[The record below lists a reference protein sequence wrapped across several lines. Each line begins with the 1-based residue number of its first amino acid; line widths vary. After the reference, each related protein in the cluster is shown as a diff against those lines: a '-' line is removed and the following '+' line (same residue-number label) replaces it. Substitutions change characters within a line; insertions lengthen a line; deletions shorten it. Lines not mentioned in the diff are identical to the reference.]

1 MIHDASIQ
9 ALKARLDIVEVVG
22 SYVSLKKKGANFTT
36 NCPFHS
42 ENTGSFTV
50 SPQKQIYHCFGC
62 GAGGDSISFVM
73 AHENVN
79 YAEAIEILA
88 QKNGIKLEYTT
99 TQTKK
104 LDSSVM
110 RRINDFF
117 VSQRSETLNDYL
129 HKRGLSDESIK
140 AWEIG
145 FAPSSMQTVRFINDN
160 LLDKEALVEFGVCGI
175 KDERLYSRF
184 ANRLML
190 PVHGNGEGIIGFNGR
205 ILESGEPKYLNSPQT
220 KLFNK
225 SSVLFGYTQ
234 ARKSIFER
242 GEVIITEG
250 CFDVILMH
258 QIGLTHTV
266 ATLGTALNEQHLP
279 KLRQGDA
286 KVILAY
292 DGDKAGI
299 NAAFKAASLLGK
311 EGFLGGVVL
320 FPRGLDPADMIRDG
334 KEEEVKKL
342 LSTPTSFIA
351 FVLDTIIKEHDTSN
365 PVAKEKALKACQ
377 LYVRTLSPMLQDE
390 YALYLSKV
398 LRIDKKHIQNKHGTI
413 TVEQPKKAENMA
425 ELVLLKAMVLNPE
438 AMNAVVELLDESCFE
453 THQGLYEAV
462 TTDDENVHRELAC
475 RGDIPT
481 LSHVEFEHQLRLA
494 LIKRYVSYSKA
505 LQQSSLPYKVRRISA
520 VGQRLYD
527 LQRGKL
533 IPWREI

>member
-22 SYVSLKKKGANFTT
+22 SYLSLKKKGANFTT

-79 YAEAIEILA
+79 YAEAVEILA
-88 QKNGIKLEYTT
+88 KKYGVTLEYTT
-99 TQTKK
+99 THTPK
-104 LDSSVM
+104 LDASVM

-117 VSQRSETLNDYL
+117 VSQRSDTLNDYL
-129 HKRGLSDESIK
+129 HKRGLSDASIQT
-140 AWEIG
+140 WEIG
-145 FAPSSMQTVRFINDN
+145 FAPSSMQTVRYINDH
-160 LLDKEALVEFGVCGI
+160 LLDKEALVAFGVCGL

-225 SSVLFGYTQ
+225 STVLFGYTQ

-258 QIGLTHTV
+258 QIGLTQTV

-279 KLRQGDA
+279 KLRQSDA
-286 KVILAY
+286 RVILAY
-292 DGDKAGI
+292 DGDKAGK
-299 NAAFKAASLLGK
+299 NAAFKASSLLGK

-320 FPRGLDPADMIRDG
+320 FPYGYDPADMVRDG
-334 KEEEVKKL
+334 KEEELKKL
-342 LSTPTSFIA
+342 LATPTSFIP
-351 FVLDTIIKEHDTSN
+351 FVLDTIIKEHDITN

-377 LYVRTLSPMLQDE
+377 LYVRTLSPLLQDE

-398 LRIDKKHIQNKHGTI
+398 LRVDKKHIQNPHGTI
-413 TVEQPKKAENMA
+413 TVEKPKKADNMA
-425 ELVLLKAMVLNPE
+425 ELSLLKSMVLNPE
-438 AMNAVVELLDESCFE
+438 AMNIVLEFLDESCFE
-453 THQGLYEAV
+453 TNQGLYEAV
-462 TTDDENVHRELAC
+462 TTEDENIHRELAC
-475 RGDIPT
+475 RTDIPT
-481 LSHVEFEHQLRLA
+481 LSSSELTHQVRMF
-494 LIKRYVSYSKA
+494 LIKRYVNYSKA
-505 LQQSSLPYKVRRISA
+505 LQTSSLPYKIRRISA
-520 VGQRLYD
+520 VGQRLFD
-527 LQRGKL
+527 LRRGKL

>member
-22 SYVSLKKKGANFTT
+22 SYLSLKKKGANFTT

-79 YAEAIEILA
+79 YAEAVEILA
-88 QKNGIKLEYTT
+88 NKNGVTLEYTT

-104 LDSSVM
+104 LDASIM

-117 VSQRSETLNDYL
+117 VSQRSDTLNDYL
-129 HKRGLSDESIK
+129 HKRGLNDASIK
-140 AWEIG
+140 TWEIG
-145 FAPSSMQTVRFINDN
+145 FAPSSMQTVRYINDTF
-160 LLDKEALVEFGVCGI
+160 LDKEALVEFGVCGL

-190 PVHGNGEGIIGFNGR
+190 PVHGNGDGIIGFNGR

-279 KLRQGDA
+279 KLRQSDA

-299 NAAFKAASLLGK
+299 NAAFKASSLLGK

-342 LSTPTSFIA
+342 LRAPTSFIT
-351 FVLDTIIKEHDTSN
+351 FVLDTLIKEHDISN

-377 LYVRTLSPMLQDE
+377 LYVRTLSPLLQDE

-398 LRIDKKHIQNKHGTI
+398 LRVDKKHIQNQHGTI
-413 TVEQPKKAENMA
+413 TVEHPKKADNMA
-425 ELVLLKAMVLNPE
+425 ELALLKACVLNPE
-438 AMNAVVELLDESCFE
+438 SLNMVVELLDDSCFE
-453 THQGLYEAV
+453 THQGIYEAV
-462 TTDDENVHRELAC
+462 LSNDQNVERELAC
-475 RGDIPT
+475 RSDVPVLTYDELTQQIRM
-481 LSHVEFEHQLRLA
+481 L
-494 LIKRYVSYSKA
+494 LIKRYIAYSKE
-505 LQQSSLPYKVRRISA
+505 LQKSSLPYKIRRIA
-520 VGQRLYD
+520 TVGQRLFD

-533 IPWREI
+533 IAWREV

>member
-1 MIHDASIQ
+1 
-9 ALKARLDIVEVVG
+9 
-22 SYVSLKKKGANFTT
+22 
-36 NCPFHS
+36 
-42 ENTGSFTV
+42 
-50 SPQKQIYHCFGC
+50 
-62 GAGGDSISFVM
+62 M

-79 YAEAIEILA
+79 YAEAVEILA
-88 QKNGIKLEYTT
+88 NKNGVTLEYTT

-104 LDSSVM
+104 LDASVM

-129 HKRGLSDESIK
+129 HKRGLNDQSIK
-140 AWEIG
+140 TWEIG
-145 FAPSSMQTVRFINDN
+145 FAPSSVQTVRYINDN
-160 LLDKEALVEFGVCGI
+160 ILDKEALVEFGVCGL
-175 KDERLYSRF
+175 KDDRLYSRF

-225 SSVLFGYTQ
+225 SAVLFGYTQ

-258 QIGLTHTV
+258 QIGLTQTV
-266 ATLGTALNEQHLP
+266 ATLGTSLNEQHLP
-279 KLRQGDA
+279 KLRQSDVR
-286 KVILAY
+286 VILAY

-299 NAAFKAASLLGK
+299 NAAFKASSLLGK

-320 FPRGLDPADMIRDG
+320 FPRGLDPADMIKGG

-342 LSTPTSFIA
+342 LSAPTSFIT
-351 FVLDTIIKEHDTSN
+351 FVLDTIIKEYDISN

-377 LYVRTLSPMLQDE
+377 LYVRTLSPLLQDE

-398 LRIDKKHIQNKHGTI
+398 LRIDQKHIQNQHGTI
-413 TVEQPKKAENMA
+413 TVEKPKKAENMA
-425 ELVLLKAMVLNPE
+425 ELAILKAMVLNEE
-438 AMNAVVELLDESCFE
+438 AMNTVFELLDESCFE
-453 THQGLYEAV
+453 SHQGLYKAV
-462 TTDDENVHRELAC
+462 TTDDANIHRELAC
-475 RGDIPT
+475 RSDIPS
-481 LSHVEFEHQLRLA
+481 LSHIEFEHQVRLA
-494 LIKRYVSYSKA
+494 LIKRYIMYSKA
-505 LQQSSLPYKVRRISA
+505 LQQSSLPHKIKRISA
-520 VGQRLYD
+520 VGQRLFD